1 MIPVPDDS
9 ADWGDTLQDLE
20 FLALTDSTFQ
30 YMLAGDQYGARSLF
44 GGQALICPGAALT
57 QNYKRPGSITPSI
70 LELLSWQC
78 LHICGHCPDGVPY
91 FNSAVVGMLKD
102 NLHKKVNVALI
113 PIEDSIPEDCQVHYD
128 WIGGARAAYS
138 LDLWELADQRIM
150 TLGPLVPAQLY
161 GSKDKLHFHAASAEA
176 AIGALT
182 IRALRAMTSSK
193 PEAFPVLLV
202 CSWNVRLPNAHREM
216 LATRELCLAETVGDL
231 LAAALRASRSMW
243 SLRYSFGEISEDQP
257 FPQGVMQTYMH
268 DSKPE
273 PSQMCRRH
281 MPEMTRTFCDDED
294 IRQTLLDHAG
304 KYSKDLSNVLQSPA
318 HRADLFRYVYLY
330 EHGGLYLD
338 IKCSLRMQFD
348 ELRSCLAEEWG
359 TAQSYAHSAL
369 GHCPS
374 PPGQLP
380 KDYMVMA
387 IGNRGDHIFH
397 GIIYCRP
404 RHPLVV
410 EAIVQFYSPP
420 IFEGA
425 AASDYLIFCK
435 YLYRVLREKLGH
447 PPQHGWNISSRF
459 GPIYLLRERHSKDL
473 QAHSEIPTDGHY
485 MVTRLNKIAMFTRCW
500 NWKRGFAGDLAAKA
514 RNEAQILR
522 AMPEAAS
529 DAAWARSQATSPT
542 SPLPGRC
549 MHLTSVLET
558 PNAAEVVFKPPPP
571 LAHGN
576 STASLPGL
584 PSSPPKLSLG
594 GDAWDPR
601 PPLCL
606 MPGLVA
612 WLEGFGGQA
621 LCWAQLAAIW
631 WPEAD
636 GWAGTRPK
644 RELGV

>member
-1 MIPVPDDS
+1 
-9 ADWGDTLQDLE
+9 
-20 FLALTDSTFQ
+20 
-30 YMLAGDQYGARSLF
+30 
-44 GGQALICPGAALT
+44 
-57 QNYKRPGSITPSI
+57 
-70 LELLSWQC
+70 
-78 LHICGHCPDGVPY
+78 
-91 FNSAVVGMLKD
+91 
-102 NLHKKVNVALI
+102 
-113 PIEDSIPEDCQVHYD
+113 
-128 WIGGARAAYS
+128 
-138 LDLWELADQRIM
+138 M

-182 IRALRAMTSSK
+182 VRALRAMTSSK

-202 CSWNVRLPNAHREM
+202 CSWNVRLPNVHREM

-273 PSQMCRRH
+273 PSQMCRRY

-387 IGNRGDHIFH
+387 IGNRGDHIFQ

-404 RHPLVV
+404 RHPLLL

-420 IFEGA
+420 ILEGA
-425 AASDYLIFCK
+425 AASDYLLFCK
-435 YLYRVLREKLGH
+435 HLYRVLRENLRH

-459 GPIYLLRERHSKDL
+459 GPIYLLRECHSKDL
-473 QAHSEIPTDGHY
+473 QAHSEISTDGHY

-514 RNEAQILR
+514 RNPTNADLQMWADEAIAGNLYEKI
-522 AMPEAAS
+522 M
-529 DAAWARSQATSPT
+529 DALSQTRYYQDLNGNDVLDLIPKRLCLSEDQPGYL
-542 SPLPGRC
+542 SPGRA
-549 MHLTSVLET
+549 VR
-558 PNAAEVVFKPPPP
+558 PY
-571 LAHGN
+571 
-576 STASLPGL
+576 
-584 PSSPPKLSLG
+584 KL
-594 GDAWDPR
+594 
-601 PPLCL
+601 
-606 MPGLVA
+606 
-612 WLEGFGGQA
+612 
-621 LCWAQLAAIW
+621 I
-631 WPEAD
+631 
-636 GWAGTRPK
+636 
-644 RELGV
+644 